1 MRHHRRLDF
10 AKFQALQT
18 LIADGALRVSAALAG
33 AIEARRA
40 ELGDEAA
47 RLARQAG
54 FDEDELARIEVGG
67 VDVSAPRLVRLA
79 EALDVDLVWF
89 IENEPA
95 FADRATPDVALG
107 FDAITMDARE
117 GLVLMQA
124 FAAIRDPKA
133 RKAVLD
139 LAERLAG
146 DEEDEE

>member
-10 AKFQALQT
+10 AKFQRLQA
-18 LIADGALRVSAALAG
+18 LIADGVLQVSDALAG
-33 AIEARRA
+33 AVRARRA
-40 ELGDEAA
+40 ELGRDAA
-47 RLARQAG
+47 RLAREAG
-54 FDEDELARIEVGG
+54 LGDDELARYARGACEI
-67 VDVSAPRLVRLA
+67 SATKLVRLA

-107 FDAITMDARE
+107 FDAIAMDARE
-117 GLVLMQA
+117 GLALMQA

-133 RKAVLD
+133 RRAVLD

-146 DEEDEE
+146 DEEDGE